1 MLPLTDFGFSR
12 VSPGRLNASMMHATR
27 YLVRHFFFFYK
38 KEKNMYFQ
46 RCLAITVM
54 YSAVELNSIGMSRS
68 TTQDTSSP

>member
-27 YLVRHFFFFYK
+27 YLVRHFFFFYEKK

-46 RCLAITVM
+46 RCLAIT
-54 YSAVELNSIGMSRS
+54 SAVELNSIGMSRS

>member
-38 KEKNMYFQ
+38 KKKCIL

-68 TTQDTSSP
+68 TMQDTSSP